1 MGHESQLVCDMFD
14 VLRGIMSS
22 LRSLATVCFSF
33 WPFAAYHFV
42 ASRPLGL
49 FQTSAGKRAQYK
61 HLLDGVRAGSS
72 DRPRS
77 MYMMCPG
84 DVGRDSGEWGGQES
98 EVLQDWKSHQEL
110 GEEALAEGAVL
121 GVGTEN
127 PKVLSDCCW
136 MLLFLKNNYCCCPP
150 KLYGRILLTL

>member
-1 MGHESQLVCDMFD
+1 MHIWSSP
-14 VLRGIMSS
+14 LRIILFG
-22 LRSLATVCFSF
+22 
-33 WPFAAYHFV
+33 P
-42 ASRPLGL
+42 SRPYVSVSDLVL
-49 FQTSAGKRAQYK
+49 HIFLWLLALSVCSK
-61 HLLDGVRAGSS
+61 HRLTKELNKNFFRDGVRSGSS

-121 GVGTEN
+121 GVGTEC
-127 PKVLSDCCW
+127 PKVLSDCC
-136 MLLFLKNNYCCCPP
+136 CCCCCCC
-150 KLYGRILLTL
+150 LCFCC

>member
-1 MGHESQLVCDMFD
+1 M
-14 VLRGIMSS
+14 
-22 LRSLATVCFSF
+22 
-33 WPFAAYHFV
+33 

-61 HLLDGVRAGSS
+61 HLQDGVRAGSS

-110 GEEALAEGAVL
+110 GEEALAERTLHEV
-121 GVGTEN
+121 EMEC
-127 PKVLSDCCW
+127 PKNCSSLSSCT
-136 MLLFLKNNYCCCPP
+136 
-150 KLYGRILLTL
+150 LYTMWES